1 MKKHNYTFID
11 YKQGFRY
18 VFPHT
23 MLTLEQTII
32 NVREYIMHDGF
43 RFDPEQLIIVMQ
55 EVGEGA

>member
-1 MKKHNYTFID
+1 MKEHNYTFID

-18 VFPHT
+18 VFPHN

-32 NVREYIMHDGF
+32 NVRKYIAHDGF
-43 RFDPEQLIIVMQ
+43 RFDPEQLIIVTQ

>member
-1 MKKHNYTFID
+1 MKEHNYTFID

-23 MLTLEQTII
+23 MLTLEQII
-32 NVREYIMHDGF
+32 ANVREYIAHDGF
-43 RFDPEQLIIVMQ
+43 SFDPEQLIIVTQ

>member
-1 MKKHNYTFID
+1 MKEHNYTFID
-11 YKQGFRY
+11 YEQGFRY

-32 NVREYIMHDGF
+32 NVREYIAHDGF
-43 RFDPEQLIIVMQ
+43 RFDPEQLIIVTQ